1 MVSLK
6 RNQQLANARKAS
18 AEKKKEEDR
27 RKDEDKRKAEEDSK
41 RKEEEEIVKKGKC
54 DLFGA
59 RDQRE
64 NINVPIGI
72 GGVQTTNSV
81 VVSGNGS
88 KAVGD
93 NDLHI
98 SSSTMRAVLGKFAVP
113 LPRPVVNSQQS
124 IPYYYNTCAIN
135 RFEM

>member
-54 DLFGA
+54 VLFGA

-64 NINVPIGI
+64 NI
-72 GGVQTTNSV
+72 
-81 VVSGNGS
+81 SGR
-88 KAVGD
+88 KAC
-93 NDLHI
+93 
-98 SSSTMRAVLGKFAVP
+98 FC
-113 LPRPVVNSQQS
+113 
-124 IPYYYNTCAIN
+124 Y
-135 RFEM
+135 F